1 MNLNLGTK
9 YLGLQLANPL
19 VIAACPI
26 TGKIDWLKK
35 LEEAGAA
42 AAVMPSLFEEQ
53 IEHEE
58 AEIANARDGSP
69 REKFVRIEDMIKAGS

>member
-35 LEEAGAA
+35 LPPGELQGLGTKGTG
-42 AAVMPSLFEEQ
+42 PSFRPTVSWQ
-53 IEHEE
+53 KTC
-58 AEIANARDGSP
+58 P
-69 REKFVRIEDMIKAGS
+69 RHKMD